1 MKDIITPVPQEEVKA
16 VIHNCLEQAAL
27 VNYQRLSEYAKLEG
41 QYLEELKDCSQTS
54 RGPRHNN
61 MTIEKSTQSLV
72 TGGITETT
80 RPLLTVASVLALSFA
95 CANLTHR
102 DKNDTTVI
110 RRFPT
115 CSGNNGVFLQPL
127 WGV

>member
-41 QYLEELKDCSQTS
+41 QYLEELKDCRHTS

-61 MTIEKSTQSLV
+61 MTTEEPTQSLV
-72 TGGITETT
+72 TA
-80 RPLLTVASVLALSFA
+80 ASQKQHVR
-95 CANLTHR
+95 C
-102 DKNDTTVI
+102 
-110 RRFPT
+110 
-115 CSGNNGVFLQPL
+115 
-127 WGV
+127 